1 MSQININRFF
11 ANLEKAKKEEEVKY
25 SYAKFF
31 NLEYNTS
38 DDHDLYTSRVLFE
51 FKFDKN
57 FKNNKALSQIIAQT
71 LYYVRRL
78 KYGGFIEKPIPP
90 ILCLADVNEATF
102 TETYLWKDFYDDL
115 DEKYDWD
122 LAPSNPDKK
131 LVEDISKTKFAKELH
146 IYNINKD
153 IDFNIFSE
161 QLIKFL
167 NNQIQFDF
175 EDKKVITEDNF
186 EDVFEYWNRIF
197 GEAVRNGLKTSQYFV
212 CDIQK
217 GKSLF
222 IKEESKV
229 VFQFNAGDAR
239 VKKILSQDYEH
250 FWSLYEKVT
259 SVDTIRAIL
268 AKIDRLTDDVMRR
281 FHGEFFT
288 PVKFANKALDYI
300 EKTIEKNWWKN
311 GNYRL
316 WDMAAGTGNLEYHL
330 PQSALQYCY
339 LSTLYKEDKEYLD
352 GLFPDATIFQ
362 YDYLNDDIENLY
374 INQTQDENALDFG
387 FEKLWL
393 LPEKLRND
401 LANPNIKW
409 IILINPPFATANPG
423 KTSSDN
429 YKSDVSDTKLK
440 KIMHRENLGEVSRE
454 LFSQFIF
461 RIKREFENK
470 IAHLGL
476 FSKIK
481 YINSTNDFKLREK
494 IFDFSY
500 ERGFVFSSV
509 NFEGTSKA
517 SQFPVGFLIWN
528 LSKHNNLEN
537 QNIEL
542 DIFNNNVE
550 KIGIK
555 KIISGHKD
563 TFLSKWIERPA
574 ATIQFPPFGSA
585 ITIKADNKDKRDRV
599 SDGFLASFM
608 CQGNDFQCQ
617 NQTSLLSGP
626 YVSAGAFSIIP
637 NNFEKAMVVHA
648 VRRIPKATWLNDR
661 DQFLQPNKELSQ
673 EFINDCVIWSL
684 FSNSNNTVAM
694 KNINYENSVF
704 QIHNHFFPFKIE
716 EVKKWKITDSEIAMN
731 LTSSKNS
738 FVSNWL
744 SKQDLSIESQLVI
757 NEAKELYKFYFANL
771 NQIRTNKFK
780 IETYD
785 AGFWQIKKGMEDV
798 NIYIDEM
805 KNFKLILDKLK
816 EKLLPQLIEYGFIT

>member
-1 MSQININRFF
+1 MSKVNVNRFF
-11 ANLEKAKKEEEVKY
+11 TSLEKAKKEEEVKY
-25 SYAKFF
+25 AYAKFF
-31 NLEYNTS
+31 NLDYNTS
-38 DDHDLYTSRVLFE
+38 DDHDLYTERVLFE

-57 FKNNKALSQIIAQT
+57 FKNLKALSQIIAQT

-78 KYGGFIEKPIPP
+78 KYGGYIDKPIPP
-90 ILCLADVNEATF
+90 VLCLADVNEAVF
-102 TETYLWKDFYDDL
+102 IETVKLKDFYDDI
-115 DEKYDWD
+115 DELYDWD
-122 LAPSNPDKK
+122 LAPSNPDKN
-131 LVEDISKTKFAKELH
+131 LVKAISNTTFVKECH
-146 IYNINKD
+146 IYNIN
-153 IDFNIFSE
+153 IPSDFIFFSE
-161 QLIKFL
+161 QLSNYL
-167 NNQIQFDF
+167 NYQTHFDF
-175 EDKKVITEDNF
+175 EDKKIISEHNF
-186 EDVFEYWNRIF
+186 EEVFEYWNRIF
-197 GEAVRNGLKTSQYFV
+197 GESVRNGLKTSQYFV

-217 GKSLF
+217 GKTHF
-222 IKEESKV
+222 IKDESKV

-239 VKKILSQDYEH
+239 IKKILSKDYEH

-259 SVDTIRAIL
+259 NVDTIRAIL
-268 AKIDRLTDDVMRR
+268 AKIDRLSDDVMRR

-288 PVKFANKALDYI
+288 PVKFANKALSYI
-300 EKTIEKNWWKN
+300 EKTIKKNWWEN

-330 PQSALQYCY
+330 PQRALQFCY

-362 YDYLNDDIENLY
+362 YDYLNDDVENLFV
-374 INQTQDENALDFG
+374 NQTNDQSALDFG
-387 FEKLWL
+387 FEKSWK

-429 YKSDVSDTKLK
+429 YKSEVSDTKLK

-461 RIKREFENK
+461 RIKTEFENK

-494 IFDFSY
+494 IFDFTF

-517 SQFPVGFLIWN
+517 SQFPVGFLIWD
-528 LSKHNNLEN
+528 LSKHINLEK

-542 DIFNNNVE
+542 DIFNDDLE
-550 KIGIK
+550 KLGIK
-555 KIISGHKD
+555 KIISGNKN
-563 TFLSKWIERPA
+563 TFLSKWIERPV
-574 ATIQFPPFGSA
+574 ATNIFPPFGSA
-585 ITIKADNKDKRDRV
+585 ITIKGENKDKRDRI
-599 SDGFLASFM
+599 SEGFLASFM

-626 YVSAGAFSIIP
+626 YVSAGAFSITKD
-637 NNFEKAMVVHA
+637 NFEKAMIVHA

-661 DQFLQPNKELSQ
+661 DQFLQPNKELLQ
-673 EFINDCVIWSL
+673 EFINDCVVWSL
-684 FSNSNNTVAM
+684 FSSSNNTVAM
-694 KNINYENSVF
+694 KNIKYEGSVY

-716 EVKKWKITDSEIAMN
+716 EVKKWKITDSEIALT

-738 FVSNWL
+738 FVSEWL
-744 SKQDLSIESQLVI
+744 SKTKLSNESQLVI
-757 NEAKELYKFYFANL
+757 QEAKEIYKYYFSNL
-771 NQIRTNKFK
+771 NQLRTNKFK

-785 AGFWQIKKGMEDV
+785 AGFWQIKKAMEDV
-798 NIYIDEM
+798 NLNKDEI
-805 KNFKLILDKLK
+805 KNFKITLDKLK
-816 EKLLPQLIEYGFIT
+816 EKILPQLFEYGFIS